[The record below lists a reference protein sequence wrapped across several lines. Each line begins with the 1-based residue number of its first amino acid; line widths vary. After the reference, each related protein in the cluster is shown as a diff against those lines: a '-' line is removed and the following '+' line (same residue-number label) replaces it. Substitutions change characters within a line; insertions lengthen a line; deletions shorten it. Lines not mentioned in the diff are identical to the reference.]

1 MPIKK
6 YPSIQ
11 VKLYGI
17 TDDVFNKAGELL
29 HSFNC
34 KSIGEWNE
42 RTCKAF
48 YVSNYKAH
56 NGAKPI
62 YHELDFYIRHKT
74 YYVRME
80 AVYNVREY
88 GELTQKEEQ

>member
-6 YPSIQ
+6 YPSIL
-11 VKLYGI
+11 VKLYGAA
-17 TDDVFNKAGELL
+17 DYFNHSGELL

-34 KSIGEWNE
+34 KSIGEWNK

-80 AVYNVREY
+80 AVYNVHEY
-88 GELTQKEEQ
+88 GKLTQKEEQ